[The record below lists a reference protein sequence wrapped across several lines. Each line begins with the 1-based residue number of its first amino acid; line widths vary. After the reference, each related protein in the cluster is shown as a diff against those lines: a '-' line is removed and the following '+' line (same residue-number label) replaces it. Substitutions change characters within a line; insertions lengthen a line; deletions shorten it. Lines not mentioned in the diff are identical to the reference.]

1 MKSIVIVSFLL
12 LTFRAFGQ
20 NTENRREDE
29 FALGLKVVSGTIKY
43 GANEFFVTDPQSI
56 SIHPGVRY
64 DYPLKTS
71 GSKPRRQYLSLVGQA
86 GFLFCKA
93 KDFDILYFAPRNPT
107 YFTTSVGIYNRST
120 FSVGAE
126 LFFWKGLGNR
136 DILGTK
142 FISLGYN
149 AKNFRIYASG
159 EFYTQVINTRIS
171 GTLFS
176 VDFFWKLIT
185 GD

>member
-1 MKSIVIVSFLL
+1 MKFTTFISFLL
-12 LTFRAFGQ
+12 LTFCAFGQ
-20 NTENRREDE
+20 NTANKRVDE
-29 FALGLKVVSGTIKY
+29 FALGLNVVSGKIKY
-43 GANEFFVTDPQSI
+43 GGNDFFVTDPQSI

-64 DYPLKTS
+64 DYPLKIA
-71 GSKPRRQYLSLVGQA
+71 GSKPRRQYISLVGQA

-93 KDFDILYFAPRNPT
+93 KDFDILYFDPRNPT
-107 YFTTSVGIYNRST
+107 YFTTSVGLYNRST

-136 DILGTK
+136 DIVGTK

-149 AKNFRIYASG
+149 AKNFRVYASG
-159 EFYTQVINTRIS
+159 ELYTQIINTRIS